1 MAKKNAFGRVRRRS
15 STLPMIK
22 TLVRLV
28 REDDGQDVIEYALL
42 TAGIGIVSVATWPL
56 IETGIKN
63 AYEALDAHTQ
73 DEWEVPNP
81 GSN

>member
-1 MAKKNAFGRVRRRS
+1 
-15 STLPMIK
+15 MIK
-22 TLVRLV
+22 ILLRLV

-56 IETGIKN
+56 IETGIHN
-63 AYEALDAHTQ
+63 TYVFLDSHTQ
-73 DEWEVPNP
+73 DIWEVPNP